1 MSKIVA
7 SGRTFVVWTNGEK
20 LFAHNMLKD
29 VPQDDNAQFVAEN
42 WADQARIRAKKHGF
56 KAAYCTEA
64 DFESVRNMHPI
75 AAIQALWSAGW
86 ALSAS
91 RAAMK
96 AETTNAT
103 KAEVT
108 NKPAPAFAVTV
119 EVATQ
124 FAKLRDR
131 NVVGWAAK
139 LSLGDHTKVISG
151 LMTDGATNGKA
162 AIVALT
168 EAVKAMKK
176 PCAVTII
183 YDSKDRQM
191 ATLEYAMA
199 HGFTTKAGKPS
210 ACMTQMAE
218 LQPYWAQHT
227 FSAKETT
234 STEDLRDVARNEIAK
249 AVVVS
254 PVVDPDNGDEDEIE
268 MML

>member
-7 SGRTFVVWTNGEK
+7 SGRTIVVWTNGEK
-20 LFAHNMLKD
+20 LFAHNMINDIPKD
-29 VPQDDNAQFVAEN
+29 LNAPFVAEN
-42 WADQARIRAKKHGF
+42 LANQARLRAKQNGF
-56 KAAYCTEA
+56 KAAYCTA
-64 DFESVRNMHPI
+64 TDFEMVRNMHPL
-75 AAIQALWSAGW
+75 AAIQALWNAGW

-91 RAAMK
+91 RASTK
-96 AETTNAT
+96 AEAVHAT
-103 KAEVT
+103 KAEAT

-119 EVATQ
+119 EIATQ
-124 FAKLRDR
+124 FAKLGDR

-162 AIVALT
+162 AIIALT

-176 PCAVTII
+176 SCSVTVI
-183 YDSKDRQM
+183 YDSKDRQL

-218 LQPYWAQHT
+218 LQPYWAQHAFT
-227 FSAKETT
+227 AKETT